1 MRLIAGI
8 EIREQKLL
16 PWQELLPAGACT
28 PWTPK
33 QLTSAGIKTGDQGPG
48 AEISNL
54 MAEVK
59 RQRPTPELA
68 PFEPQRCRLTGNQRR
83 QRPIN
88 RSFPA
93 KVAQSRLHSGIEE
106 NHPAAV
112 GLATGRSVQQILKGL
127 RQGFAQSVRSPGRTP
142 IVGFNPAVE
151 AGLFHPQAFPQ
162 SRRQPPPTQR
172 LHGQPQSPTG

>member
-8 EIREQKLL
+8 EICEQKLL
-16 PWQELLPAGACT
+16 PWQELIPGGACT

-93 KVAQSRLHSGIEE
+93 KVAQGRLQGGIEE
-106 NHPAAV
+106 NHTAAV

-127 RQGFAQSVRSPGRTP
+127 HQGFAQRVRLPGRTP

-151 AGLFHPQAFPQ
+151 AGLFHP
-162 SRRQPPPTQR
+162 
-172 LHGQPQSPTG
+172 

>member
-1 MRLIAGI
+1 MRLVTGI

-33 QLTSAGIKTGDQGPG
+33 QLTTAGIKTGDQGSG

-59 RQRPTPELA
+59 RQRPAPELA
-68 PFEPQRCRLTGNQRR
+68 PFEPQRFRLTRNQRR

-88 RSFPA
+88 RSLPA
-93 KVAQSRLHSGIEE
+93 KVAQGRLHSWIEE
-106 NHPAAV
+106 NHTPAV

-127 RQGFAQSVRSPGRTP
+127 HQGFAQRVRLPGRTP

-151 AGLFHPQAFPQ
+151 ADLFHP
-162 SRRQPPPTQR
+162 
-172 LHGQPQSPTG
+172 